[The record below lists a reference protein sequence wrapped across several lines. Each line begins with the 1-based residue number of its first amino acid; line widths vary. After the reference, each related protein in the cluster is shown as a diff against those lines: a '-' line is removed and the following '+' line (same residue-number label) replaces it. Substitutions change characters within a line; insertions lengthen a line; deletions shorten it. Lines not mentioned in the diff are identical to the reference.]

1 MPRVKVPRKSTSVD
15 MTAMCDVAFLLLTFF
30 ILTATSRQPD
40 PLEIKTP
47 SSSVQ
52 FKVPDKDLTILS
64 IGKGKV
70 FVEIIGKDVK
80 MLTLQKMAAL
90 YNTSFTPEETNR
102 FGVISSFGVPFGNL
116 KQFIKASGEERTKME
131 AQFQGVP
138 VDSTR
143 NNDLFRWV
151 EQARRATAELHQTEM
166 RVSIKGDSK
175 EEYPVIK
182 KIVDVLQ
189 EQKVNKF
196 SLITSAE
203 SGGK

>member
-1 MPRVKVPRKSTSVD
+1 MPRVKVPRKSTAVD

-80 MLTLQKMAAL
+80 MLTLQKMGEL
-90 YNTSFTPEETNR
+90 YSTTFTPEEANR

-116 KQFIKASGEERTKME
+116 KQFIKASAEERTKMQE
-131 AQFQGVP
+131 QFQGIP

-143 NNDLFRWV
+143 NNDLFRWI

-166 RVSIKGDSK
+166 RVSIKGDAK

-196 SLITSAE
+196 SLITSGE
-203 SGGK
+203 SAAQ

>member
-1 MPRVKVPRKSTSVD
+1 MPRVKVPRKSTAVD

-80 MLTLQKMAAL
+80 MLTLQKMAEL
-90 YNTSFTPEETNR
+90 YSVKFTPEEINR

-116 KQFIKASGEERTKME
+116 KQFIKMNGDERTKFE
-131 AQFQGVP
+131 AQFKGVP

-143 NNDLFRWV
+143 NNDLFRWI

-166 RVSIKGDSK
+166 RVSIKGDAK

-203 SGGK
+203 AGAQ